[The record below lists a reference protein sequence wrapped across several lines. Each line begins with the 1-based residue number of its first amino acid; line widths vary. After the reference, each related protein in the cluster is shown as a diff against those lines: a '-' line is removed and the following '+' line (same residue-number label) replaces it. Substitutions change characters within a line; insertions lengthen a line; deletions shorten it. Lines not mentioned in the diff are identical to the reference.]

1 MSNVLNQNQIGS
13 INSDLSSHNHSG
25 KFINFNY
32 NESTCLIMNSN
43 IISPYVSSSDK
54 FKMTKE
60 SDELKKLNSE
70 ILSLENTVLD
80 LKLSRK
86 LKQIKVKYFIYIT

>member
-1 MSNVLNQNQIGS
+1 
-13 INSDLSSHNHSG
+13 
-25 KFINFNY
+25 
-32 NESTCLIMNSN
+32 MNSN

-86 LKQIKVKYFIYIT
+86 LKQIKVKYFIYII